1 MMMLFMKQR
10 DGVKSFAS
18 YIEGSGEDVLND
30 ANGLN
35 LKGANVI
42 KTFPSLQDGSTWLKN
57 YAVLD
62 DIFKHCESMVVAL
75 NKHTNMSP
83 DAMNKITIGELAKF
97 DPSKNPRFS
106 FDYSH
111 GYDSYIGD
119 DGHYVRNVRASA
131 AATHDD
137 FLEDQVNNYE
147 VSLAVSNGDTES
159 CYDHHHDNT
168 PSATIPAAST
178 LTTNAP
184 ATAPA
189 TVSVIALTTVSI
201 PDPAPSSTGHMNDT
215 AALIVHNLINGHV
228 DVVSELHLKFINEL
242 SDEAKQIISEYVRNP
257 NYVDKEIVPLC
268 FPELVKVEGK
278 EADAG
283 NIDVWWKGGGDVPG

>member
-1 MMMLFMKQR
+1 MQYYDDVIFMKQR
-10 DGVKSFAS
+10 NGVKSFAS

-30 ANGLN
+30 AYGLN
-35 LKGANVI
+35 LKGTNVI
-42 KTFPSLQDGSTWLKN
+42 ETFPSLQDGSTWLKN

-62 DIFKHCESMVVAL
+62 DIFKNCESIVVAL

-111 GYDSYIGD
+111 GYDSYITD
-119 DGHYVRNVRASA
+119 DGHYVRNVCASA
-131 AATHDD
+131 AAMHDD
-137 FLEDQVNNYE
+137 FLEDQLNNNE

-159 CYDHHHDNT
+159 CYDHNHDNT

-178 LTTNAP
+178 LTTYAP

-189 TVSVIALTTVSI
+189 TVSVIALNRI
-201 PDPAPSSTGHMNDT
+201 PVMAPILAPILGVKFFGGISPSKIGHI
-215 AALIVHNLINGHV
+215 AP
-228 DVVSELHLKFINEL
+228 F
-242 SDEAKQIISEYVRNP
+242 
-257 NYVDKEIVPLC
+257 
-268 FPELVKVEGK
+268 
-278 EADAG
+278 
-283 NIDVWWKGGGDVPG
+283 